1 MTPDGNKPCDLEGP
15 LSAGALH
22 KLTMAM
28 RDNHT
33 AHTEFRSRA
42 FGRASPMVYPN
53 CSSVD
58 PAIGRRCRMIDT
70 CAIANSA
77 PSEYALCL
85 LNWDCESD
93 DIGRGDVCTP
103 RAVAST
109 LPVPRK

>member
-1 MTPDGNKPCDLEGP
+1 MKPEDNKPCDTEGP

-22 KLTMAM
+22 KFTMAM
-28 RDNHT
+28 RDNQT

-53 CSSVD
+53 CSSAD

-93 DIGRGDVCTP
+93 DIGRGGVCTP
-103 RAVAST
+103 RTAANY
-109 LPVPRK
+109 LPVPGK